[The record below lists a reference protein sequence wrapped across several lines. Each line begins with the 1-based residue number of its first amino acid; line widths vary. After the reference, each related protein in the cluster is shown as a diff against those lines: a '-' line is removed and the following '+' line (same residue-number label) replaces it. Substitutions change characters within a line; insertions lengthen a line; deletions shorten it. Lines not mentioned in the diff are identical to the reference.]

1 MSEAAALAEDTGD
14 ADLLA
19 EALTFELVG
28 LCDLLLAEVAEDAG
42 AVRDTLEEEEEVGLA
57 VAEEEDDGEDTLVL
71 EEEEEEAGFET
82 VELVLL
88 EEEAAGLAVEEE
100 EAVLLEEEYDELLD
114 AGRDVVVCDL

>member
-42 AVRDTLEEEEEVGLA
+42 AVRDTLEEEEAGLA

-88 EEEAAGLAVEEE
+88 EEEAAGLAAEEE